1 MIEELKTNR
10 RASALLVAAI
20 GVMLLATALQ
30 GCKLEDLVKVDVPKD
45 VAAAIKSDD
54 RISYS
59 DSPAAWDDWQA
70 YVDRE
75 SAKFAKSI
83 DKGAEVAGLL
93 RSLSETGLQIG
104 QDAASTLPGG
114 ALISAALAGLGGLFL
129 RRPGDANRERLEKEA
144 SYRAGLEKG
153 KQLAESTMEV
163 VAAVRRPDASEPPTD
178 A

>member
-1 MIEELKTNR
+1 MIEKLKTNR
-10 RASALLVAAI
+10 RASTLFVAAI
-20 GVMLLATALQ
+20 GFLLLATTIQ
-30 GCKLEDLVKVDVPKD
+30 GCQLEDLVKVDVPKD
-45 VAAAIKSDD
+45 VAAAIESDD

-59 DSPAAWDDWQA
+59 DSSDAWDDWQA

-75 SAKFAKSI
+75 SAKFAKNI

-114 ALISAALAGLGGLFL
+114 AIISAALAGLGGLFL

-153 KQLAESTMEV
+153 KQIAESTMEV
-163 VAAVRRPDASEPPTD
+163 VKAVKGTETPPEHWEG
-178 A
+178 

>member
-20 GVMLLATALQ
+20 GVMLLATTLQ

-45 VAAAIKSDD
+45 VAAAIKSED

-59 DSPAAWDDWQA
+59 DSPAAWDEWQA

-75 SAKFAKSI
+75 SSRFAKNI

-153 KQLAESTMEV
+153 KQLAEATM
-163 VAAVRRPDASEPPTD
+163 AAVAVVKGAETPPENWEG
-178 A
+178 

>member
-20 GVMLLATALQ
+20 GVMLLAIALQ

-45 VAAAIKSDD
+45 VAAAIKSED

-153 KQLAESTMEV
+153 KELAEATM
-163 VAAVRRPDASEPPTD
+163 AAVAIVKGAEDPPENWEG
-178 A
+178 

>member
-20 GVMLLATALQ
+20 GVMLLATTLQ

-45 VAAAIKSDD
+45 VAAAIKSED

-59 DSPAAWDDWQA
+59 DSPAAWDEWQA

-75 SAKFAKSI
+75 SSKFAKNI
-83 DKGAEVAGLL
+83 DKGAEVAGFL
-93 RSLSETGLQIG
+93 RSLSETGLKIS

-114 ALISAALAGLGGLFL
+114 AVISAALAGLGGLFL
-129 RRPGDANRERLEKEA
+129 RRPGDANRERLEKES

-153 KQLAESTMEV
+153 KELAEATMEV

>member
-1 MIEELKTNR
+1 MIEELKQNPKAATMIA
-10 RASALLVAAI
+10 ASV
-20 GVMLLATALQ
+20 GVLLLATALQ
-30 GCKLEDLVKVDVPKD
+30 GCQLEDLVKVDVPKD
-45 VAAAIKSDD
+45 VAAAIESDE

-59 DSPAAWDDWQA
+59 ESSAAWDDWQA

-75 SAKFAKSI
+75 SSKFAKNI
-83 DKGAEVAGLL
+83 DKGAEVAGFL
-93 RSLSETGLQIG
+93 RSLSETGLKIS

-114 ALISAALAGLGGLFL
+114 AVISAALAGLGGLFL
-129 RRPGDANRERLEKEA
+129 RRPGDANRERLEKES

-163 VAAVRRPDASEPPTD
+163 VAAVRRPDASEPSTD

>member
-45 VAAAIKSDD
+45 VAAAIKSED

-163 VAAVRRPDASEPPTD
+163 VAAVRRPDASEPSTD